1 MKKTDR
7 KAQQGPPRKLA
18 VRRDTVRR
26 LTPVNERELGEVAG
40 GGNLVG
46 GASRLCPV

>member
-7 KAQQGPPRKLA
+7 KAQQSPPRKLA

-26 LTPVNERELGEVAG
+26 LTPLEQDDLREVAG
-40 GGNLVG
+40 GWKDAGGN
-46 GASRLCPV
+46 SRLC